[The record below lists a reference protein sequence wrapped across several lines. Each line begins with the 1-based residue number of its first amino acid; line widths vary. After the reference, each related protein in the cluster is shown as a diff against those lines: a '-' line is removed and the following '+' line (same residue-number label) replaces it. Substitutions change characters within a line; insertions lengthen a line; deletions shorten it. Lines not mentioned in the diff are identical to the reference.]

1 MREVGAS
8 EAKNKFD
15 QLLDWVEQGEEVTI
29 TRHGKEVA
37 RLVPAK
43 PGFNLMEA
51 HAAVRRIRE
60 RAEQLK
66 LGPFDW
72 SEWKAFRDEDRP
84 SAS

>member
-1 MREVGAS
+1 MREVGAF
-8 EAKNKFD
+8 EAKNKFG
-15 QLLDWVEQGEEVTI
+15 QLLDWVESGEEITI

-43 PGFNLMEA
+43 PGFNRAEA
-51 HAAVRRIRE
+51 QAAVRRIRE

-72 SEWKAFRDEDRP
+72 SEWKAFRNEGRP
-84 SAS
+84 